1 MTTRPPAL
9 IKIMNAVVHA
19 FFTLVIFDLRY
30 FHPSLTLQLTMDFMC
45 SNCGYALI
53 SIFFIWVG
61 GWFKQTIVRTKFK
74 SKHQPRS
81 IQADTNFKHASAL
94 LVAQLDEIFHHPD
107 NKEILH
113 TNVLA
118 SALLVTIEVTNLWQK
133 KQFSHLTLIQ
143 KVTPS
148 TSGAFLLRNMTKI
161 SSSFMS

>member
-1 MTTRPPAL
+1 MHFSHWWYLTCNIFTQVLKKSSWPGTLCAAIVAMHWSQSSL
-9 IKIMNAVVHA
+9 FDHVV
-19 FFTLVIFDLRY
+19 D
-30 FHPSLTLQLTMDFMC
+30 
-45 SNCGYALI
+45 SN
-53 SIFFIWVG
+53 
-61 GWFKQTIVRTKFK
+61 KQIVRTKFK
-74 SKHQPRS
+74 SKHQPGS
-81 IQADTNFKHASAL
+81 IQADTNFKHASAF

-148 TSGAFLLRNMTKI
+148 TSGALLFRNMTRFHLHSCHK
-161 SSSFMS
+161 